1 MDKIITEANF
11 KEAFLAYGFDD
22 VKSCERYGSGH
33 INDTF
38 LLIENSGDKVILQRM
53 NTLVFKDP
61 EMLME
66 NVLLVTDFL
75 KTSIEKEGGDPKR
88 ETMSV
93 RLTKDKKPFFKDAD
107 DNYWRVYE
115 FIDKATGYD
124 SVKRPKDF
132 YESAYAFGKFQK
144 YLASFDASKLGEVIK
159 DFHNTPKRYERF
171 LQVVKEDVK
180 GRAKTCQKEIDFVNA
195 RAKAM
200 SEATDMLKNGELPL
214 RVTHNDTKL
223 NNVLIDDATGMGLCV
238 IDLDTVMPG
247 LSINDF
253 GDSIRFGANT
263 AVEDEPDVSKVSL
276 SLELFECYA
285 EGFLKGCGGKLTDN
299 ELKMLP
305 VGAKLMTLECGMRFL
320 TDYLEGDVYFNTKY
334 DDHNLVRCRTQFA
347 LVKDIED
354 KMDKCH
360 EIIKKVSN
368 H

>member
-1 MDKIITEANF
+1 MKFEKINDNKLKIVLTSKDLEDKNLNIDDIINNPADSPELVIDIIEEA
-11 KEAFLAYGFDD
+11 EMMYGF
-22 VKSCERYGSGH
+22 
-33 INDTF
+33 N
-38 LLIENSGDKVILQRM
+38 
-53 NTLVFKDP
+53 
-61 EMLME
+61 
-66 NVLLVTDFL
+66 
-75 KTSIEKEGGDPKR
+75 
-88 ETMSV
+88 
-93 RLTKDKKPFFKDAD
+93 
-107 DNYWRVYE
+107 
-115 FIDKATGYD
+115 
-124 SVKRPKDF
+124 
-132 YESAYAFGKFQK
+132 
-144 YLASFDASKLGEVIK
+144 FDASQLGEVIK

-180 GRAKTCQKEIDFVNA
+180 GRAKTCQKEIDFVMA

-223 NNVLIDDATGMGLCV
+223 NNVLIDDKTGSGLCV

-263 AVEDEPDVSKVSL
+263 AAEDEPDVSKVSL

-285 EGFLKGCGGKLTDN
+285 EGFLKGVDGKLTDN

-368 H
+368 R